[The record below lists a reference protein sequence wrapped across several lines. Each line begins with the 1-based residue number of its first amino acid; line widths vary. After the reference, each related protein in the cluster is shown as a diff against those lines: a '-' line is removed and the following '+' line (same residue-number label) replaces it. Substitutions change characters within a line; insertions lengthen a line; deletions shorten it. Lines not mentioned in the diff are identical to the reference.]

1 MCNDLILRSQPLLLL
16 LVLFLSG
23 HCGIFVSAVGAPTRS
38 NSSIPSS
45 CCSSF
50 SIGTSMADPATTPTA
65 AVAAPCRL
73 RIIQINDVY
82 ELDAFPSLAT
92 AIRNLRG
99 GGGDG
104 TDNNDA
110 AAADATVVLL
120 AGDFLAPSLLSSLDQ
135 GMSMVDCLN
144 ALGITHVCLGN
155 HEADVTITALRQRIQ
170 ESHFT
175 WVNSNLHGLYDHDP
189 DGRTDPTIPYDII
202 DVVVGNNNSNNN
214 NTNGDGHDGPPRKR
228 RVALL
233 GLVTHDPALYR
244 PGAFGGATIE
254 PIVDATHRFLTELHP
269 VVDLIVPMTHQGIQQ
284 DRDFCTI
291 FHDRFPI
298 VCGGH
303 DHTPYDEVQAG
314 CRILKAGMDAT
325 KVIVIDITWDNTD
338 ADDATTDVE
347 TTKGKPTCMAQMYE
361 TASFAPDMAMQ
372 QRVHNHQKILHE
384 LDRANLFLL
393 SNWAPASTPLSTK
406 DNRTNRVST
415 GTTALCTML
424 RMGLRAQCGII
435 NAGAIRGNRVYD
447 ITTNEQ
453 QKQYFTWSDLK
464 AEIPFTTAMEA
475 VYLPGSVLQATLV
488 YGRTTKR
495 GTGGYLHHC
504 NNIIMTDDD
513 TAIIS
518 IQGKPFDAARRYLT
532 ALPAQFLEGID
543 NHRPLLDYAATTPE
557 LAPDKLAESA
567 MPAKMIL
574 VQVFS
579 SLLWLQMGS
588 FDKIDCNQDGVLSRD
603 EIQRQVD
610 AIYGH
615 ETGQLVVDNVMAI
628 ADLTGDG
635 TISPLEMMIVQF
647 AATDLLEHA
656 CSKEE
661 LRVMRQVAHDVLG
674 EKASSEQVHDMVSKI
689 RATLDVSGDGT
700 IRRDE
705 VMQAMGALQHQH
717 MLT

>member
-1 MCNDLILRSQPLLLL
+1 MYIRFQPLLLL

-23 HCGIFVSAVGAPTRS
+23 HCGIFVTAVGAPSGS

-45 CCSSF
+45 CSSSF
-50 SIGTSMADPATTPTA
+50 SIANTMADPATTPTA
-65 AVAAPCRL
+65 AAAAVPCRL

-92 AIRNLRG
+92 AIRTLRG
-99 GGGDG
+99 GGGVG
-104 TDNNDA
+104 HDNND
-110 AAADATVVLL
+110 AADATVVLL

-155 HEADVTITALRQRIQ
+155 HEADVTINALRQRIQ
-170 ESHFT
+170 ESHFI

-189 DGRTDPTIPYDII
+189 DGRMDPTIPYDII
-202 DVVVGNNNSNNN
+202 DVVVGNNN
-214 NTNGDGHDGPPRKR
+214 NTSGDGSNGPRK

-254 PIVDATHRFLTELHP
+254 PIVEATHRVLTELDS

-284 DRDFCTI
+284 DRDFCTT
-291 FHDRFPI
+291 FRDQFPI

-303 DHTPYDEVQAG
+303 DHTPYDEVQSG

-338 ADDATTDVE
+338 ADDTTTNVE
-347 TTKGKPTCMAQMYE
+347 KTKGNPTSTAQIYE

-393 SNWAPASTPLSTK
+393 SNWAPTSTPLSTK

-435 NAGAIRGNRVYD
+435 NAGGIRGNRVYD
-447 ITTNEQ
+447 ITTNEEK

-464 AEIPFTTAMEA
+464 AEIPFTTAMAA

-513 TAIIS
+513 TAILS
-518 IQGKPFDAARRYLT
+518 IKGQPFDAARRYLT

-674 EKASSEQVHDMVSKI
+674 ANATSEQVHDMVSKI
-689 RATLDVSGDGT
+689 RTTLDVSGDGT

-705 VMQAMGALQHQH
+705 VMQAMGSLQHKH